1 MSNQVCPSCSAPAKN
16 IGGSYTT
23 CEFCGRTWVF
33 NKNEGDE
40 VEVYD
45 EKKYLKLKKRA
56 DEAFKRFKYSKAED
70 MYAQLICMICD
81 DFLSTG
87 GGSNTKKVLSD
98 YRVTNLKAKCKGS
111 TINRIIENSYG
122 ESGTYLNTIKE
133 DYESA
138 TEDFI
143 SFRGDNFEDIL
154 LEQIEEIEDIIEDLD
169 IRTLIVFIYELFNSF
184 YGYSKQAIVDSS
196 DIIIKNYSVIAFEK
210 YGFNGDTYYENYIN
224 NSLLDRDLEKKCYFY
239 KFTLKIL
246 NLYYEHLIHL
256 GEEFSSNYYIP
267 DNPQEFGGRE
277 KEYDFSSILLELY
290 MRPLKQCSKKIKVSL
305 SLLNNPTFDPKER
318 SLKAFNELIDE
329 YNIFKNNF
337 ENHIGKE
344 DIEFSQLSSQGINED
359 VDYKP
364 DSLIVIG
371 GVIFFIVCIIIINN
385 T

>member
-1 MSNQVCPSCSAPAKN
+1 MTNQVCPSCSAPAKN
-16 IGGSYTT
+16 IGGRYTT
-23 CEFCGRTWVF
+23 CEFCGRTWLF
-33 NKNEGDE
+33 NKDEGDE

-56 DEAFKRFKYSKAED
+56 DEAFKRFKFSKAED
-70 MYAQLICMICD
+70 IYQELITIICD
-81 DFLSTG
+81 HMLSTG
-87 GGSNTKKVLSD
+87 GGSKEKNILFSL
-98 YRVTNLKAKCKGS
+98 RLNNLRAKRIGS
-111 TINRIIENSYG
+111 NINRLIEESYG
-122 ESGTYLNTIKE
+122 ESSSYLNRIKE
-133 DYESA
+133 DYESS

-143 SFRGDNFEDIL
+143 SFRGDDFEDL
-154 LEQIEEIEDIIEDLD
+154 LLEEIEDIEDYLEHQD
-169 IRTLIVFIYELFNSF
+169 AVESTVFFYELINSF
-184 YGYSKQAIVDSS
+184 YGYSNQVIVDSS
-196 DIIIKNYSVIAFEK
+196 DIIIKNYSAIAFEK
-210 YGFNGDTYYENYIN
+210 YGFNGESYYENYIN

-246 NLYYEHLIHL
+246 NLYYEHLINL
-256 GEEFSSNYYIP
+256 EDEFSVENYINN
-267 DNPQEFGGRE
+267 NPKEFGGPE
-277 KEYDFSSILLELY
+277 KSYDFSPILLELY

-371 GVIFFIVCIIIINN
+371 AVIFFIVCIIIINN